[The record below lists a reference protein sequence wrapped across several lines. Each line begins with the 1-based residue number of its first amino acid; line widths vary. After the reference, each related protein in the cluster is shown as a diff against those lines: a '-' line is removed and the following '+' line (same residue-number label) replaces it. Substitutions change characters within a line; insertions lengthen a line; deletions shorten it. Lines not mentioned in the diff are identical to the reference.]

1 MRQLLL
7 SSELLVGVCVLAV
20 VLFLGL
26 DLRPPPA
33 HRPRRAA
40 HPLRHPGR
48 RAESPVAVRAAARYA
63 SGQVEWFPLG
73 GLRVR
78 PAAPVG
84 AHPARASAPRT
95 ALDPREKPTALIQE
109 AVGVGCS
116 HELERFDL
124 ALAPGP
130 YTALRSWLEASPPG
144 RNVNVA

>member
-1 MRQLLL
+1 MRQLLF

-20 VLFLGL
+20 VLYLGWTFARRRL
-26 DLRPPPA
+26 IA
-33 HRPRRAA
+33 HGE
-40 HPLRHPGR
+40 PLTLCAIRDTAPQASWRFGL
-48 RAESPVAVRAAARYA
+48 ARYA
-63 SGQVEWFPLG
+63 SGRFEWFPLG

-78 PAAPVG
+78 PSRRWDRTRLEIGAP
-84 AHPARASAPRT
+84 HP
-95 ALDPREKPTALIQE
+95 LDPRETPTALIKG
-109 AVGVGCS
+109 AVGVGCI